1 MLLLVLFFMAFVLG
15 PALFL
20 ALVRLDPGRGP
31 LALVASLLVVA
42 RFVLRSEAG
51 LTLAFDP
58 VPVFLSVA
66 AIWIAWV
73 LVLVLVAHAVR
84 AADPTPGVRRW
95 SRAVGAMGTTVPW
108 FGFAAAQM
116 MVR

>member
-1 MLLLVLFFMAFVLG
+1 MMLLILFTMAFVLG

-31 LALVASLLVVA
+31 LALVA
-42 RFVLRSEAG
+42 
-51 LTLAFDP
+51 
-58 VPVFLSVA
+58 
-66 AIWIAWV
+66 
-73 LVLVLVAHAVR
+73 HAVR
-84 AADPTPGVRRW
+84 AAYPTPGVRRW